1 MSNDDRIAQ
10 LDARLLAV
18 EDRLE
23 ILQLLAA
30 YGPTADSGSG
40 DIAET
45 LFTEDAT
52 YDAGLATFHGGAGV
66 GQMINTLPLHRDL
79 MAGGCAHTIDLPVVD
94 VQGDTATAVGH
105 GFLFKRDG
113 DSFLLWRCTAVRWT
127 FARVEGRWQVGSRVN
142 RVLDGD
148 PGARKLLRDGLI
160 DGLHLT
166 AG

>member
-1 MSNDDRIAQ
+1 MSDDDRIAQ
-10 LDARLLAV
+10 LEARLLAV

-30 YGPTADSGSG
+30 YGPAADSGSG
-40 DIAET
+40 DIAEA

-79 MAGGCAHTIDLPVVD
+79 MAGGCAHSVDLPVVD
-94 VQGDTATAVGH
+94 VQGDKAIAVGH

-113 DSFLLWRCTAVRWT
+113 DSFLLWRCSAVRWT
-127 FARVEGRWQVGSRVN
+127 FERVEGRWLIRSRVN
-142 RVLDGD
+142 RILDGD
-148 PGARKLLRDGLI
+148 TAARELLRDGLI
-160 DGLHLT
+160 DGLHLK
-166 AG
+166 AR